1 MVSGNFGSKKLLQHL
16 KYDSTTFEAKSN
28 VYFLPHNTF
37 LPKEMYS
44 EYYAY
49 VFSSPIYDQETKKL
63 TIKISVVSTNDLNA
77 GNTKDQVAS
86 KRVEVVANEF
96 LQGNITKYLFTKSV
110 FDLRL
115 KGSNFDQTKP
125 ASEVTIEILKQKLEE
140 HYVGYVIENVEVDH
154 SKSSEGKLLY
164 KFSAKKDSFESFVIS
179 LTISK
184 FKK

>member
-1 MVSGNFGSKKLLQHL
+1 
-16 KYDSTTFEAKSN
+16 DSTTFEAKSN

-86 KRVEVVANEF
+86 KRV
-96 LQGNITKYLFTKSV
+96 
-110 FDLRL
+110 
-115 KGSNFDQTKP
+115 
-125 ASEVTIEILKQKLEE
+125 
-140 HYVGYVIENVEVDH
+140 
-154 SKSSEGKLLY
+154 
-164 KFSAKKDSFESFVIS
+164 
-179 LTISK
+179 
-184 FKK
+184 